1 MTPPREEIVSSL
13 EGAWGLARRDPAALQ
28 RFNLTVE
35 GFWNSF
41 YAAVLCAPGYL
52 LLVAHQ
58 YVTRGSGAGFGTIL
72 IVETLAYAVGW
83 LVFPVTAA
91 ILTRMLGLGHRYA
104 ILVIAANWST
114 VLQVGLLVAAL
125 LLSGLMPAAQGN
137 YLTLAATLVALV
149 YQWHVIRTAL
159 ATTGL
164 IAFGIV
170 VIDIILSVLLNSTT
184 DRLLQVG

>member
-1 MTPPREEIVSSL
+1 MTPSREEIVSSL
-13 EGAWGLARRDPAALQ
+13 EGAWGLARREPAALQ
-28 RFNLTVE
+28 RFNLTVD

-52 LLVAHQ
+52 LLVAQQ
-58 YVTRGSGAGFGTIL
+58 YAQRGAEAGVGTIL

-83 LVFPVTAA
+83 LVFPATSIV
-91 ILTRMLGLGHRYA
+91 ITRLLGLGHRYA
-104 ILVIAANWST
+104 VLVIAANWSM
-114 VLQVGLLVAAL
+114 VLQVGLLVVAL
-125 LLSGLMPAAQGN
+125 LLSGLMPAAQGG

-149 YQWHVIRTAL
+149 YQWQVVRTAL

-164 IAFGIV
+164 IAFAIV